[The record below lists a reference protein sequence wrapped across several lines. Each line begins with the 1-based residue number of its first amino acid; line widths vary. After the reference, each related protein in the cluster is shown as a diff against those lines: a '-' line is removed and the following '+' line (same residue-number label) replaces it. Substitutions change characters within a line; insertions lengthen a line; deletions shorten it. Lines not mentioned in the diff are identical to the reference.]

1 MTEKKF
7 SQTLIASDYLVE
19 NVPSAVK
26 IASGV
31 TVEELVAFTVTG
43 DARLFIY
50 DGDMYIT
57 NADITGVFSDK
68 NLGITF
74 ADGTVIAA
82 SDSIS
87 AAGDCV
93 LLAGFTSSG
102 KSAVTAV
109 YGKSFVCIDETLYCD
124 NAVNN
129 WGGVYRIYPGESTL
143 SGATFANN
151 ISTRGGAVYV
161 GGGGVFTVSDSVF
174 YKNSLSASGYGGA
187 IANQESTSYIYGS
200 TFTENSAGNGSAIC
214 NMSAASMTVANSEF
228 YNNTGSA
235 ALTNLGPLTIG
246 NLYFAGNSGAIAN
259 SSAVITVNGMLTF
272 VTAGDTFTSTGGGAK
287 VQIDSSAFLSETVK
301 IAKVIDN

>member
-68 NLGITF
+68 DLGITF

-109 YGKSFVCIDETLYCD
+109 YGKRFICIDETLYCD

-143 SGATFANN
+143 SPWLDDAVRHQLYPEQLLPIIFRPAAERFTLAEAGCLRFLTVCFTKIPSLQAVTAEL
-151 ISTRGGAVYV
+151 SPTRNPPHIFTAVHSLK
-161 GGGGVFTVSDSVF
+161 TVPAMAVP
-174 YKNSLSASGYGGA
+174 
-187 IANQESTSYIYGS
+187 
-200 TFTENSAGNGSAIC
+200 SAIC
-214 NMSAASMTVANSEF
+214 
-228 YNNTGSA
+228 
-235 ALTNLGPLTIG
+235 
-246 NLYFAGNSGAIAN
+246 
-259 SSAVITVNGMLTF
+259 
-272 VTAGDTFTSTGGGAK
+272 
-287 VQIDSSAFLSETVK
+287 QQHQ
-301 IAKVIDN
+301 